1 MIAVAVGDL
10 GMFVANCI
18 GFAARPP
25 VTLIPPLTAPMG
37 LLQPR
42 VFYTVYNI
50 VFDFYIGVLGVCLL
64 AFTFSH

>member
-25 VTLIPPLTAPMG
+25 VTLIPPVTASMG
-37 LLQPR
+37 LFQPR
-42 VFYTVYNI
+42 VFYTVYYI
-50 VFDFYIGVLGVCLL
+50 VFDFNVRVLGVCLL

>member
-50 VFDFYIGVLGVCLL
+50 VFDPHVRVAGVCFL
-64 AFTFSH
+64 AFTFRH